1 MSFEQ
6 AEEILSDLRRTDAI
20 QRQKFS
26 IEALPKVRDIAKTT
40 VFLIDGLIAEG
51 TVNLWS
57 GGSNDGKSY
66 VNLALADA
74 VSRGEPFIGRRTA
87 KRYVVI
93 IDGENP
99 GSAVRDR
106 LDKLK
111 IVETEFLKIWG
122 GWNEVDP
129 AGPESTYIL
138 EFVRKFRPLLIFDSL
153 IEFHPGNEN
162 DSSETRR
169 YLRGFR
175 QLANA
180 GATIVVLHHTGKG
193 HNSKEYRGSA
203 DIKGAVDQ
211 AYLWEFIGESENR
224 GRGPWKLTPFKTRTV
239 EAQPMRIEFIA
250 GKYREMADRSRTG
263 REVVEEIVSQTP
275 GQTQGQIIALAN
287 LQGVAKNRATEALR
301 ESAEDGVIVA
311 VAGTRGAILYRPR
324 TGDE

>member
-1 MSFEQ
+1 MEP
-6 AEEILSDLRRTDAI
+6 
-20 QRQKFS
+20 QKFS
-26 IEALPKVRDIAKTT
+26 IQNLPKVRDVAKPTEF
-40 VFLIDGLIAEG
+40 VIEGLIAKG

-74 VSRGEPFIGRRTA
+74 VSRGEPFIGKRTA
-87 KRYVVI
+87 RLRVVI
-93 IDGENP
+93 VDGENP

-111 IVETEFLKIWG
+111 IEETDFLKIWG
-122 GWNEVDP
+122 GWSGVDP
-129 AGPESTYIL
+129 DGPDSTYII
-138 EFVRKFRPLLIFDSL
+138 EFVLRYHPLLIYDSL

-175 QLANA
+175 KLANL
-180 GATIVVLHHTGKG
+180 GGTIIILHHTGKG
-193 HNSKEYRGSA
+193 LNSKEYRGSA

-239 EAQPMRIEFIA
+239 EAQPMRIEFA
-250 GKYREMADRSRTG
+250 NGKYQEISDRSRTA
-263 REVVEEIVSQTP
+263 REIVEEIVTETP
-275 GQTQGQIIALAN
+275 GQTQMRIITLAGE
-287 LQGVAKNRATEALR
+287 QGVAKNRATKALR
-301 ESAEDGVIVA
+301 DSKQDGVIVA
-311 VAGTRGAILYRPR
+311 EPGARGAIHYRPR